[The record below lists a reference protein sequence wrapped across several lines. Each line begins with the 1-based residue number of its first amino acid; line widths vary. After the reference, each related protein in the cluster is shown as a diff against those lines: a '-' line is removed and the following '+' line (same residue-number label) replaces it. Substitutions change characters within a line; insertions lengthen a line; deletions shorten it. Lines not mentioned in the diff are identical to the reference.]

1 MSWENV
7 NGAWN
12 FYKDGTLTSSG
23 SGLKKGYV
31 IRSTGTLVIGQDQDS
46 VGGTFDVNQCY
57 IGELSDLNVWNRVLS
72 SQEILK
78 MSRSCHGAVGNVKK
92 WADFRSG
99 IRGAVRFMSPSACEP

>member
-1 MSWENV
+1 MSWKNV
-7 NGAWN
+7 NGAWKL
-12 FYKDGTLTSSG
+12 YEDGTLTSSG
-23 SGLKKGYV
+23 SGLKKGHV
-31 IRSTGTLVIGQDQDS
+31 ISSTGTLVIGQDQDS
-46 VGGTFDVNQCY
+46 VGGGFQDKQSF